1 MNAGTT
7 VGASSPV
14 ASSGQDIDSTMAQK
28 VMNDTRAL
36 MRTIA
41 QNRGRNIETAER
53 FVTDA
58 ESITAEEALASQ
70 VIDLVVP
77 NADRLF
83 SALADYEFRSEEHTS
98 ELQSRGHLVC

>member
-1 MNAGTT
+1 
-7 VGASSPV
+7 
-14 ASSGQDIDSTMAQK
+14 MAQK

-77 NADRLF
+77 NAERLF
-83 SALADYEFRSEEHTS
+83 SALADYEFSFNGQTVTLSLEGRSLLTVPTRMFDR
-98 ELQSRGHLVC
+98 LMNVMFT

>member
-1 MNAGTT
+1 MMNAGTT

-14 ASSGQDIDSTMAQK
+14 ASGGQDIDSTMAQK

-77 NADRLF
+77 NDDRLF
-83 SALADYEFRSEEHTS
+83 RDRKSTRLNSSHVAISYA
-98 ELQSRGHLVC
+98 V

>member
-1 MNAGTT
+1 MMNAGTT

-14 ASSGQDIDSTMAQK
+14 ASGGQDIDSTMAQK

-70 VIDLVVP
+70 V
-77 NADRLF
+77 
-83 SALADYEFRSEEHTS
+83 RSEERRVGK
-98 ELQSRGHLVC
+98 EGRSRETPVQEKEQKRVGTE